1 MARMSAELIVSL
13 LDRVSGPA
21 AKARTSLSALQR
33 AERDVYLARN
43 NTRLTRTQIA
53 EERLLAAQDAE
64 RQSRIASLAR
74 FGRAAGIAT
83 AAAGYV
89 AIRTARD
96 YAQLERTIGR
106 IVINADK
113 PATAI
118 KPTVAVL
125 QELADKS
132 KLPFDNVVQGLETL
146 IASGR
151 SLEEGLAFLPS
162 VARTA
167 QASGAEMSDI
177 ALTAD
182 ALANS
187 LGITAERM
195 QEAFD
200 ILAFEG
206 KAGKFELKDMAAE
219 LPAIAPA
226 FAALGYKG
234 TEGLKRL
241 AAMLEIVRN
250 QTGSSAEAAT
260 NFSNILQKAY
270 GNEVANNFK
279 KYNIDI
285 RKELDRTRKEGGDVI
300 QTLVEQTQKALKG
313 DLSKLP
319 LIFTDI
325 QMQQGMRALLTQMPE
340 LQKHLDALGSSAGT
354 VAKDFA
360 QITGDAEGNWQQ
372 LINNIQETGRAL
384 GDLSGR
390 ALNPVLEKANSRL
403 SDMMAV
409 DKGYETLRASGR
421 DPLAYMGEFQDRYN
435 KQHPELGFFDRF
447 TGASAEKAFR
457 DALAQLGR
465 GEIKSV
471 FDALQTKIVEDRQ
484 TREPNTGMPASST
497 PIPTPRPRN
506 WAEMTPAERQ
516 YQVYAEGRHA
526 AARGGQAYVPPAP
539 GLPGIGPNVAGF
551 DADEFERRLQSG
563 GADAGSKIAE
573 GGTQAG
579 QNAAQTFTSGVAGA
593 GSSFGKNA
601 AAAFIAGVSGFLSS
615 ARADLM
621 RPVGSLGGRT
631 TGQQVQ
637 ADTRGQAI
645 DFGGPR

>member
-21 AKARTSLSALQR
+21 AKARTSLTALQR
-33 AERDVYLARN
+33 AEREVYLARN
-43 NTRLTRTQIA
+43 NTRLTRQQLA
-53 EERLLAAQDAE
+53 EERLLDAQALE
-64 RQSRIASLAR
+64 RQNRLAR
-74 FGRAAGIAT
+74 WWAFGRTAGIAT

-106 IVINADK
+106 IIINADK

-118 KPTVAVL
+118 RPTIAVL

-132 KLPFDNVVQGLETL
+132 KMPFDNVVQGLETL
-146 IASGR
+146 IAAGR
-151 SLEEGLAFLPS
+151 SLEDALAFLPT

-182 ALANS
+182 ALSNS
-187 LGITAERM
+187 LGITADKM

-234 TEGLKRL
+234 TEGLKKL

-250 QTGSSAEAAT
+250 QTGSSSEAAT

-270 GNEVANNFK
+270 GSQVATNFK
-279 KYNIDI
+279 KYGIDI
-285 RKELDRTRKEGGDVI
+285 RSELDKTRKAGGDVI
-300 QTLVEQTQKALKG
+300 QTLVDQTNKALKG

-340 LQKHLDALGSSAGT
+340 LKKHLDALAGASGT

-372 LINNIQETGRAL
+372 LINNIQKTATAL

-390 ALNPVLEKANSRL
+390 ALNPALDKVNDRL

-409 DKGYETLRASGR
+409 DKGYEALRGSGR
-421 DPLAYMGEFQDRYN
+421 DPLSYAAEFKDRFN
-435 KQHPELGFFDRF
+435 KQHPELGMFDRF

-457 DALAQLGR
+457 DALKQLGR
-465 GEIKSV
+465 GEIRNV
-471 FDALQTKIVEDRQ
+471 FDALQAKILEDRQ
-484 TREPNTGMPASST
+484 TREPNTGMPVSST
-497 PIPTPRPRN
+497 PVPTPRPKT

-516 YQVYAEGRHA
+516 YQVYAQGRHA
-526 AARGGQAYVPPAP
+526 PAKGGQAYVPPSP
-539 GLPGIGPNVAGF
+539 GNPGIGPNVAGF

-593 GSSFGKNA
+593 GSSFGKSA

-615 ARADLM
+615 AKADLT
-621 RPVGSLGGRT
+621 RPIGSLGGRT

-637 ADTRGQAI
+637 SDTRGQAI

>member
-21 AKARTSLSALQR
+21 AKARTSLTALRR

-43 NTRLTRTQIA
+43 NTRLTRTQVA
-53 EERLLAAQDAE
+53 EDRLLAAQDAE
-64 RQSRIASLAR
+64 RQKRIAQWAT
-74 FGRAAGIAT
+74 FGKVAGVAT

-96 YAQLERTIGR
+96 YAQLERAIGR
-106 IVINADK
+106 IIINADK
-113 PATAI
+113 PVTAI
-118 KPTVAVL
+118 KPTIAVL

-151 SLEEGLAFLPS
+151 SLEEGLAFLPT

-187 LGITAERM
+187 LGITADKM

-219 LPAIAPA
+219 LPAITPA

-234 TEGLKRL
+234 TEGLKQL

-250 QTGSSAEAAT
+250 QTGSSSEAAT

-270 GNEVANNFK
+270 GNEVAKNFK
-279 KYNIDI
+279 KYHIDI
-285 RKELDRTRKEGGDVI
+285 RREMDQTRKEGGNVI
-300 QTLVEQTQKALKG
+300 MTLVEATQKALKG

-325 QMQQGMRALLTQMPE
+325 QMQQGMRALLTQLPE
-340 LQKHLDALGSSAGT
+340 LKEHLEALHNASGT

-360 QITGDAEGNWQQ
+360 QITGDSEGNWQQ
-372 LINNIQETGRAL
+372 LINNIQKTATAL

-390 ALNPVLEKANSRL
+390 ALNPALEKMNSRL
-403 SDMMAV
+403 SDMMAL
-409 DKGYETLRASGR
+409 DKGYEALRGSGR
-421 DPLAYMGEFQDRYN
+421 DPLSYAAEFKERYHR
-435 KQHPELGFFDRF
+435 QHPELGMFDRF

-457 DALAQLGR
+457 DALTQLGR
-465 GEIKSV
+465 GEINSV
-471 FDALQTKIVEDRQ
+471 FDALQAKILEDRQ
-484 TREPNTGMPASST
+484 TREPNAGMPASSI
-497 PIPTPRPRN
+497 PVPTPRPKS

-516 YQVYAEGRHA
+516 YQVYAQGRHA
-526 AARGGQAYVPPAP
+526 PARGGQAYVPPGP
-539 GLPGIGPNVAGF
+539 GNPGIGPNVAGF

-593 GSSFGKNA
+593 GSSFGKSA

-615 ARADLM
+615 AKADLM
-621 RPVGSLGGRT
+621 RPVGSLGGKT

>member
-21 AKARTSLSALQR
+21 AKARTSLTALQR

-43 NTRLTRTQIA
+43 NTRLTRTQVA
-53 EERLLAAQDAE
+53 EERLLAVQDAE
-64 RQSRIASLAR
+64 RQKRLAQWAT
-74 FGRAAGIAT
+74 FGKAAGVAT

-113 PATAI
+113 PATSI
-118 KPTVAVL
+118 KPTIAVL

-167 QASGAEMSDI
+167 QASGSEMSDI

-187 LGITAERM
+187 LGITADKM
-195 QEAFD
+195 QQAFD

-234 TEGLKRL
+234 TAGLKRL

-270 GNEVANNFK
+270 GNEVAKSFK
-279 KYNIDI
+279 KYHIDI

-340 LQKHLDALGSSAGT
+340 LKKHLDALGSASGT

-360 QITGDAEGNWQQ
+360 QITGDSEGNWQQ
-372 LINNIQETGRAL
+372 LINNIQKAATAL

-390 ALNPVLEKANSRL
+390 ALNPALEKVNSRL
-403 SDMMAV
+403 SDMMAL

-421 DPLAYMGEFQDRYN
+421 DPLAYMGEFKDRYN
-435 KQHPELGFFDRF
+435 KQHPELGMFDRF

-471 FDALQTKIVEDRQ
+471 FDALQTRILEDRL
-484 TREPNTGMPASST
+484 TREPNAGMASQT
-497 PIPTPRPRN
+497 PVPTARPKR
-506 WAEMTPAERQ
+506 WEEMSAAERQ
-516 YQVYAEGRHA
+516 FQAILEGRHA
-526 AARGGQAYVPPAP
+526 PAKGGQAYVPPKP
-539 GLPGIGPNVAGF
+539 GLPGIGDNVAGF

-563 GADAGSKIAE
+563 GADAGAKIAE
-573 GGTQAG
+573 GGMQAG
-579 QNAAQTFTSGVAGA
+579 QNAAQTFSSGVAGA
-593 GSSFGKNA
+593 GSAFGKSA
-601 AAAFIAGVSGFLSS
+601 AAAFIAGVSGLLSS
-615 ARADLM
+615 AKADLM

-637 ADTRGQAI
+637 AATRGQAI

>member
-21 AKARTSLSALQR
+21 AKARTSLTALQR

-43 NTRLTRTQIA
+43 NTRLTRQQLA
-53 EERLLAAQDAE
+53 EERLLDAQALE
-64 RQSRIASLAR
+64 RQNRLAR
-74 FGRAAGIAT
+74 WSAFGRTAGIAT

-106 IVINADK
+106 IIINADK

-118 KPTVAVL
+118 RPTIATL

-146 IASGR
+146 IAAGR
-151 SLEEGLAFLPS
+151 SLEDALAFLPT

-182 ALANS
+182 ALSNS
-187 LGITAERM
+187 LGITADKM

-234 TEGLKRL
+234 TEGLKKL

-250 QTGSSAEAAT
+250 QTGSSSEAAT

-270 GNEVANNFK
+270 SSQVATNFK
-279 KYNIDI
+279 KYGIDI
-285 RKELDRTRKEGGDVI
+285 RRELDKTRKAGGDVI
-300 QTLVEQTQKALKG
+300 QTLVDQTNKALKG

-340 LQKHLDALGSSAGT
+340 LKKHLDALGAASGT

-360 QITGDAEGNWQQ
+360 QITGDSEGNWQQ
-372 LINNIQETGRAL
+372 LINNIQKTATAL

-390 ALNPVLEKANSRL
+390 ALNPALEKVNDRL
-403 SDMMAV
+403 SDLMAV
-409 DKGYETLRASGR
+409 DKGYEALRGSGR
-421 DPLAYMGEFQDRYN
+421 DPVSYAAEFKGRYN
-435 KQHPELGFFDRF
+435 KQHPELGMFDRF

-465 GEIKSV
+465 GEIKNV
-471 FDALQTKIVEDRQ
+471 FDALQTKILEDRQ

-497 PIPTPRPRN
+497 PIPTPRPKT
-506 WAEMTPAERQ
+506 WAEMTPSERQ
-516 YQVYAEGRHA
+516 YQVYSEGRHA
-526 AARGGQAYVPPAP
+526 PANGGDREAEPLGRAFD
-539 GLPGIGPNVAGF
+539 IG
-551 DADEFERRLQSG
+551 EIERSLQSG
-563 GADAGSKIAE
+563 GADASSKIAD

-579 QNAAQTFTSGVAGA
+579 QNAAQTFTAGVSGA
-593 GSSFGKNA
+593 GQSFGQSA

-615 ARADLM
+615 AKADLM

-637 ADTRGQAI
+637 SDTRGQAI

>member
-1 MARMSAELIVSL
+1 MARMTAELVVSL
-13 LDRVSGPA
+13 LDRASGRA
-21 AKARTSLSALQR
+21 QTIKRNLTALQR

-43 NTRLTRTQIA
+43 NMRLTRAQVA
-53 EERLLAAQDAE
+53 EERLLDAQEAE
-64 RQSRIASLAR
+64 RQKRLAQWTTA
-74 FGRAAGIAT
+74 GRVAGVAV

-106 IVINADK
+106 IIINADK

-118 KPTVAVL
+118 RPTIAVL

-151 SLEEGLAFLPS
+151 SLEEALAFLPT

-187 LGITAERM
+187 LGITADKM

-285 RKELDRTRKEGGDVI
+285 RRELDRTRKEGGDVI
-300 QTLVEQTQKALKG
+300 ETLVEQTNKALKG

-340 LQKHLDALGSSAGT
+340 LKKHLDALGSASGT
-354 VAKDFA
+354 VARDFA
-360 QITGDAEGNWQQ
+360 QITGDSEGNWQQ
-372 LINNIQETGRAL
+372 LINNIQKTATAL

-390 ALNPVLEKANSRL
+390 ALNPTLEKVNDRL

-409 DKGYETLRASGR
+409 DKGYEALRGSGR
-421 DPLAYMGEFQDRYN
+421 DPLSYAAEFKDRFN
-435 KQHPELGFFDRF
+435 KQHPELGMFDRF

-465 GEIKSV
+465 GEIKNI
-471 FDALQTKIVEDRQ
+471 FDALQTKILEDRK
-484 TREPNTGMPASST
+484 TREPNTGMSAATVPM
-497 PIPTPRPRN
+497 PTPRPKS

-516 YQVYAEGRHA
+516 YQVYAQGRHA
-526 AARGGQAYVPPAP
+526 PAKGGQAYVPPSP
-539 GLPGIGPNVAGF
+539 GNAGIGPNVAGF

-593 GSSFGKNA
+593 GSSFGKSA

-615 ARADLM
+615 AKADLM

-637 ADTRGQAI
+637 SDTRGQAI

>member
-1 MARMSAELIVSL
+1 MTRMSAELIVSL

-21 AKARTSLSALQR
+21 AKARTSLTALQR

-43 NTRLTRTQIA
+43 NTRLTRTQVA
-53 EERLLAAQDAE
+53 EERLLAVQDAE
-64 RQSRIASLAR
+64 RQKRLAQWATFGKAASV
-74 FGRAAGIAT
+74 AT

-113 PATAI
+113 PATSI
-118 KPTVAVL
+118 KPTIAVL

-167 QASGAEMSDI
+167 QASGSEMSDI

-187 LGITAERM
+187 LGITADRM
-195 QEAFD
+195 QQAFD

-234 TEGLKRL
+234 SEGLKRL

-270 GNEVANNFK
+270 GNEVAKNFK
-279 KYNIDI
+279 KYHIDI

-340 LQKHLDALGSSAGT
+340 LKKHLDALGSASGT

-372 LINNIQETGRAL
+372 LINNIQKAATAL

-390 ALNPVLEKANSRL
+390 ALNPALEKVNDRL

-409 DKGYETLRASGR
+409 DKGYEALRGSGR
-421 DPLAYMGEFQDRYN
+421 DPVSYAAEFKDRYN
-435 KQHPELGFFDRF
+435 RQHSDLGFFDRF

-465 GEIKSV
+465 GEIKGV
-471 FDALQTKIVEDRQ
+471 FDALQTKILEDRL
-484 TREPNTGMPASST
+484 TREPNAGMPAWST

-506 WAEMTPAERQ
+506 WAEMTRAERQ

-563 GADAGSKIAE
+563 GADASSKIAE

-579 QNAAQTFTSGVAGA
+579 QNAAQTFTSGLAGA

-615 ARADLM
+615 AKADLM

>member
-1 MARMSAELIVSL
+1 MSRMSAELIVSL

-21 AKARTSLSALQR
+21 AKARTSLTALQR

-43 NTRLTRTQIA
+43 NTRLTRTQVA

-64 RQSRIASLAR
+64 RQSRIANLAR

-118 KPTVAVL
+118 KPTIAVL

-167 QASGAEMSDI
+167 QASGSEMSDI

-187 LGITAERM
+187 LGITADKM
-195 QEAFD
+195 QQAFD

-300 QTLVEQTQKALKG
+300 QTLVAQTQKALKG

-340 LQKHLDALGSSAGT
+340 LKKHLDALGSASGT

-360 QITGDAEGNWQQ
+360 QITEDSEGNWQQ
-372 LINNIQETGRAL
+372 LINNIQKAATAL

-390 ALNPVLEKANSRL
+390 ALNPALEAVNNRL
-403 SDMMAV
+403 SDIMAV
-409 DKGYETLRASGR
+409 DKGYEALRGSGR
-421 DPLAYMGEFQDRYN
+421 DPLAYAAEFKDRYN

-447 TGASAEKAFR
+447 TGASGEKAFR

-471 FDALQTKIVEDRQ
+471 FDALQMKILEDRL
-484 TREPNTGMPASST
+484 TREPNTGMGSST
-497 PIPTPRPRN
+497 PVPTARPKR
-506 WAEMTPAERQ
+506 WEEMSAAERQ
-516 YQVYAEGRHA
+516 FQAIVEGRHA
-526 AARGGQAYVPPAP
+526 PARSRQTYVPPKP
-539 GLPGIGPNVAGF
+539 GLPGIGDNVAGF
-551 DADEFERRLQSG
+551 DADEFEHRLQSG
-563 GADAGSKIAE
+563 GADAGDKIAA

-579 QNAAQTFTSGVAGA
+579 QNAAQTFSSGVAGT
-593 GSSFGKNA
+593 GSAFGKSA

-615 ARADLM
+615 AKTDLM

-637 ADTRGQAI
+637 SDTRGQAI

>member
-1 MARMSAELIVSL
+1 MARMTAELVVSL
-13 LDRVSGPA
+13 LDRASGRA
-21 AKARTSLSALQR
+21 QTIKRNLTALQR

-43 NTRLTRTQIA
+43 NMRLTRTQVA
-53 EERLLAAQDAE
+53 EERLLDAQEAE
-64 RQSRIASLAR
+64 RQKRLAQWATA
-74 FGRAAGIAT
+74 GRVAGVAV

-106 IVINADK
+106 IIINADK

-118 KPTVAVL
+118 RPTIAVL

-132 KLPFDNVVQGLETL
+132 KLPFDNVVQGLEML

-151 SLEEGLAFLPS
+151 SLEEALAFLPT

-187 LGITAERM
+187 LGITADRM

-285 RKELDRTRKEGGDVI
+285 RRELDRTRKEGGDVI
-300 QTLVEQTQKALKG
+300 ETLVEQTNKALKG

-340 LQKHLDALGSSAGT
+340 LKKHLDALGSASGT

-360 QITGDAEGNWQQ
+360 QITGDSEGNWQQ
-372 LINNIQETGRAL
+372 LINNIQKTATAL

-390 ALNPVLEKANSRL
+390 ALNPTLEKVNDRL
-403 SDMMAV
+403 PDMMAV
-409 DKGYETLRASGR
+409 DKGYEALRGSGR
-421 DPLAYMGEFQDRYN
+421 DPLSYAAEFKDRFN
-435 KQHPELGFFDRF
+435 KQHPELGMFDRF

-465 GEIKSV
+465 GEIKNI
-471 FDALQTKIVEDRQ
+471 FDALQAKILEDRKARQ
-484 TREPNTGMPASST
+484 PNTGMPAAQT
-497 PIPTPRPRN
+497 PVPTPRPKT
-506 WAEMTPAERQ
+506 WTEMTPSERQ
-516 YQVYAEGRHA
+516 YQNYAQGRHA
-526 AARGGQAYVPPAP
+526 PAKGGQAYVPPSP
-539 GLPGIGPNVAGF
+539 GNPGIGPNVAGF

-593 GSSFGKNA
+593 GSSFGKSA

-615 ARADLM
+615 AKADLM

-637 ADTRGQAI
+637 SDTRGQAI

>member
-573 GGTQAG
+573 G
-579 QNAAQTFTSGVAGA
+579 
-593 GSSFGKNA
+593 
-601 AAAFIAGVSGFLSS
+601 
-615 ARADLM
+615 
-621 RPVGSLGGRT
+621 
-631 TGQQVQ
+631 
-637 ADTRGQAI
+637 
-645 DFGGPR
+645 

>member
-1 MARMSAELIVSL
+1 MARMTAELVVSL
-13 LDRVSGPA
+13 LDRASGRA
-21 AKARTSLSALQR
+21 QTIKRNLTALQR

-43 NTRLTRTQIA
+43 NMRLTRTQVA
-53 EERLLAAQDAE
+53 EERLLDAQEAE
-64 RQSRIASLAR
+64 RQKRLAQWATA
-74 FGRAAGIAT
+74 GRVAGVAV

-106 IVINADK
+106 IIINADK

-118 KPTVAVL
+118 RPTIAVL

-151 SLEEGLAFLPS
+151 SLEEALAFLPT

-187 LGITAERM
+187 LGITADKM

-300 QTLVEQTQKALKG
+300 ETLVEQTNKALKG

-340 LQKHLDALGSSAGT
+340 LKKHLDALGSASGT

-360 QITGDAEGNWQQ
+360 QITGDSEGNWQQ
-372 LINNIQETGRAL
+372 LINNIQKTATAL

-390 ALNPVLEKANSRL
+390 ALNPTLEKMNDRL
-403 SDMMAV
+403 SDLMAV
-409 DKGYETLRASGR
+409 AKGYEVLRSSGR
-421 DPLAYMGEFQDRYN
+421 DPVSYAAEFKGRYN
-435 KQHPELGFFDRF
+435 KQHPELGMFDRF
-447 TGASAEKAFR
+447 TGASAENAFR
-457 DALAQLGR
+457 EALKQLGR

-471 FDALQTKIVEDRQ
+471 FDALQAKILEDRK
-484 TREPNTGMPASST
+484 TREPNTGMSASSV
-497 PIPTPRPRN
+497 PVPTLRPKS

-516 YQVYAEGRHA
+516 YQIYAQGRHA
-526 AARGGQAYVPPAP
+526 PAKGGQAYVPPSP
-539 GLPGIGPNVAGF
+539 GNPGIGPNVAGF

-579 QNAAQTFTSGVAGA
+579 QNAAQTFASGVAGA
-593 GSSFGKNA
+593 GSSFGKSA

-615 ARADLM
+615 AKADLM

-637 ADTRGQAI
+637 SDTRGQAI

>member
-1 MARMSAELIVSL
+1 MSRMSAELIVSL

-21 AKARTSLSALQR
+21 AKARASLTALQR

-43 NTRLTRTQIA
+43 NTRLTRTQVA

-64 RQSRIASLAR
+64 RQSRITSLAR

-118 KPTVAVL
+118 SPTIAVL

-151 SLEEGLAFLPS
+151 SLDEALAFLPS

-167 QASGAEMSDI
+167 QASGAAMSDI

-187 LGITAERM
+187 LGITADKM

-270 GNEVANNFK
+270 GNEVAKNFK

-300 QTLVEQTQKALKG
+300 QTLVEQTQEALKG

-340 LQKHLDALGSSAGT
+340 LKKHLDALVSASGT

-360 QITGDAEGNWQQ
+360 QITGDSEGNWQQ

-390 ALNPVLEKANSRL
+390 ALNPALEKVNDRL

-409 DKGYETLRASGR
+409 DKGYEALRASGR
-421 DPLAYMGEFQDRYN
+421 DPLAYAAEFKDRYTR
-435 KQHPELGFFDRF
+435 QHPDLGFLDRF

-465 GEIKSV
+465 GEIKGV
-471 FDALQTKIVEDRQ
+471 FDALQTKILEDRL
-484 TREPNTGMPASST
+484 TREPNAGMPASST

-563 GADAGSKIAE
+563 GADAGSKIAA

-579 QNAAQTFTSGVAGA
+579 QNAAQTFTSGLAGA

-601 AAAFIAGVSGFLSS
+601 AAAFIAGVSSFLSS
-615 ARADLM
+615 AKADLT

>member
-1 MARMSAELIVSL
+1 
-13 LDRVSGPA
+13 
-21 AKARTSLSALQR
+21 K
-33 AERDVYLARN
+33 
-43 NTRLTRTQIA
+43 
-53 EERLLAAQDAE
+53 
-64 RQSRIASLAR
+64 
-74 FGRAAGIAT
+74 
-83 AAAGYV
+83 
-89 AIRTARD
+89 
-96 YAQLERTIGR
+96 
-106 IVINADK
+106 
-113 PATAI
+113 
-118 KPTVAVL
+118 
-125 QELADKS
+125 
-132 KLPFDNVVQGLETL
+132 
-146 IASGR
+146 
-151 SLEEGLAFLPS
+151 
-162 VARTA
+162 
-167 QASGAEMSDI
+167 
-177 ALTAD
+177 
-182 ALANS
+182 
-187 LGITAERM
+187 M

-285 RKELDRTRKEGGDVI
+285 RRELDRTRKEGGDVI
-300 QTLVEQTQKALKG
+300 ETLVEQTNKALKG

-340 LQKHLDALGSSAGT
+340 LKKHLDALGSASGT
-354 VAKDFA
+354 VARDFA
-360 QITGDAEGNWQQ
+360 QITGDSEGNWQQ
-372 LINNIQETGRAL
+372 LINNIQKTATAL

-390 ALNPVLEKANSRL
+390 ALNPTLEKVNDRL

-409 DKGYETLRASGR
+409 DKGYEALRGSGR
-421 DPLAYMGEFQDRYN
+421 DPLSYAAEFKDRFN
-435 KQHPELGFFDRF
+435 KQHPELGMFDRF

-465 GEIKSV
+465 GEIKNI
-471 FDALQTKIVEDRQ
+471 FDALQTKILEDRK
-484 TREPNTGMPASST
+484 TREPNTGMSAATVPM
-497 PIPTPRPRN
+497 PTPRPKS

-516 YQVYAEGRHA
+516 YQVYAQGRHA
-526 AARGGQAYVPPAP
+526 PAKGGQAYVPPSP
-539 GLPGIGPNVAGF
+539 GNAGIGPNVAGF

-593 GSSFGKNA
+593 GSSFGKSA

-615 ARADLM
+615 AKADLM

-637 ADTRGQAI
+637 SDTRGQAI

>member
-21 AKARTSLSALQR
+21 AKARTSLTALQR

-43 NTRLTRTQIA
+43 NTRLTRTQVA

-64 RQSRIASLAR
+64 RERRLAR
-74 FGRAAGIAT
+74 VATFGKVAGIAT

-106 IVINADK
+106 IIINADK
-113 PATAI
+113 PAAAI
-118 KPTVAVL
+118 KPTIAVL

-151 SLEEGLAFLPS
+151 SLEEALAFLPT

-187 LGITAERM
+187 LGITADKM

-270 GNEVANNFK
+270 GNEVAKNFK
-279 KYNIDI
+279 KYHIDI

-340 LQKHLDALGSSAGT
+340 LQKHLDALGGSAGT

-360 QITGDAEGNWQQ
+360 QITGDSEGNWQQ

-390 ALNPVLEKANSRL
+390 ALNPVLEKVNQRL

-409 DKGYETLRASGR
+409 DKGYEALRASGR
-421 DPLAYMGEFQDRYN
+421 DPMAYMAEFRDRYN
-435 KQHPELGFFDRF
+435 KQHPELGWFDRNI
-447 TGASAEKAFR
+447 TGASAENAFR
-457 DALAQLGR
+457 AALAQLGR
-465 GEIKSV
+465 GEIKNV
-471 FDALQTKIVEDRQ
+471 FDSLQKQSSAIEDRL
-484 TREPNTGMPASST
+484 TRVPNAGVQPAGT
-497 PIPTPRPRN
+497 PVPTPRPKR
-506 WAEMTPAERQ
+506 WEEMTAAERQ
-516 YQVYAEGRHA
+516 FRAIREGAHA
-526 AARGGQAYVPPAP
+526 PAKGGDKAP
-539 GLPGIGPNVAGF
+539 EPLGRPFDIG
-551 DADEFERRLQSG
+551 EIERSLQSG
-563 GADAGSKIAE
+563 GNDAGAKIAE

-593 GSSFGKNA
+593 GQSFGQSA
-601 AAAFIAGVSGFLSS
+601 AAAFIAGVGGFLSS
-615 ARADLM
+615 AKGDLM
-621 RPVGSLGGRT
+621 RPIGSLGQRT

-637 ADTRGQAI
+637 SDTRGQAI

>member
-1 MARMSAELIVSL
+1 MARMTAELVVSL
-13 LDRVSGPA
+13 LDRASGRA
-21 AKARTSLSALQR
+21 QTIKRNLTALQR

-43 NTRLTRTQIA
+43 NMRLTRAQVA
-53 EERLLAAQDAE
+53 EERLLDAQEAE
-64 RQSRIASLAR
+64 RQKRLAQWTTA
-74 FGRAAGIAT
+74 GRVAGVAV

-106 IVINADK
+106 IIINADK

-118 KPTVAVL
+118 RPTIAVL

-151 SLEEGLAFLPS
+151 SLEEVLAFLPT

-187 LGITAERM
+187 LGITADKM

-241 AAMLEIVRN
+241 VAMLEIVRN

-285 RKELDRTRKEGGDVI
+285 RRELDRTRKEGGDVI
-300 QTLVEQTQKALKG
+300 ETLVEQTNKALKG

-340 LQKHLDALGSSAGT
+340 LKKHLDALGSASGT
-354 VAKDFA
+354 VARDFA
-360 QITGDAEGNWQQ
+360 QITGDSEGNWQQ
-372 LINNIQETGRAL
+372 LINNIQKTATAL

-390 ALNPVLEKANSRL
+390 ALNPTLEKVNDRL

-409 DKGYETLRASGR
+409 DKGYEALRGSGR
-421 DPLAYMGEFQDRYN
+421 DPLSYAAEFKDRFN
-435 KQHPELGFFDRF
+435 KQHPELGMFDRF

-465 GEIKSV
+465 GEIKNI
-471 FDALQTKIVEDRQ
+471 FDALQTKILEDRK
-484 TREPNTGMPASST
+484 TREPNTGMSAATVPM
-497 PIPTPRPRN
+497 PTPRPKS

-516 YQVYAEGRHA
+516 YQVYAQGRHA
-526 AARGGQAYVPPAP
+526 PAKGGQAYVPPSPSNA
-539 GLPGIGPNVAGF
+539 GIGPNVAGF

-593 GSSFGKNA
+593 GSSFGKSA

-615 ARADLM
+615 AKADLM

-637 ADTRGQAI
+637 SDPRGQAI